1 MTEKSNKVFGLD
13 KDAIRIKLEIIIQAT
28 LR

>member
-13 KDAIRIKLEIIIQAT
+13 KDVIRIKLEIIIQAT